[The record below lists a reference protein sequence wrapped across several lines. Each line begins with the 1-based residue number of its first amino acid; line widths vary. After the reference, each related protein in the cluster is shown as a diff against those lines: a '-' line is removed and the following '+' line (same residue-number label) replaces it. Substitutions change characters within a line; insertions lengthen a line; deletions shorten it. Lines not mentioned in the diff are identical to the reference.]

1 MTIVC
6 RPMCNEEIKGH
17 GKDLQK
23 DNRKSKIVMTRTG

>member
-1 MTIVC
+1 MEEKKTRD
-6 RPMCNEEIKGH
+6 RPII